1 MGKRPGDNRPTGQRQ
16 KGARAKMIWRL
27 IKYLLILAVL
37 AAIGLVIY
45 AYAGPIFFPADFA
58 APTQDIVAPVTL
70 EVD

>member
-1 MGKRPGDNRPTGQRQ
+1 
-16 KGARAKMIWRL
+16 MIWRL
-27 IKYLLILAVL
+27 IKYLLVLAVL

-45 AYAGPIFFPADFA
+45 AYLGPIFFPSDFA

>member
-1 MGKRPGDNRPTGQRQ
+1 
-16 KGARAKMIWRL
+16 MIWRL

-45 AYAGPIFFPADFA
+45 AYAGPIFFPAYFA